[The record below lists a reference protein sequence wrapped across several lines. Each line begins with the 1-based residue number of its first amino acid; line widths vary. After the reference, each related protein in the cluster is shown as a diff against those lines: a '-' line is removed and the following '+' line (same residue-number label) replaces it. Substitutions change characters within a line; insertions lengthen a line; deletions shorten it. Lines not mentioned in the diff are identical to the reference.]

1 MKDLLNTLKQ
11 FRCKFQPKCTPYLQY
26 MKINANDQLD
36 LQGTCLVGCS
46 GSDLKFT
53 YNLYQLDTITNQW
66 LLFTNSSYYYTENNG
81 LSLTML
87 ENLFSDYSSQTIWKV
102 ELVALIPSR
111 NASGSSSV
119 MFYVNFPP
127 RSGSCDVNPKNGS
140 TNTLFSISCS
150 NWVDPD
156 GVVVSYAYYGN

>member
-1 MKDLLNTLKQ
+1 MQISTQMYALSSVHEN
-11 FRCKFQPKCTPYLQY
+11 KCQRS
-26 MKINANDQLD
+26 A
-36 LQGTCLVGCS
+36 
-46 GSDLKFT
+46 GSSRHLSSWM
-53 YNLYQLDTITNQW
+53 ITNQW

-127 RSGSCDVNPKNGS
+127 RLGWCDVNPKNGS